1 MDEQF
6 DNQLKNHIRKVFEDF
21 DDQSADA
28 GWLLLRERFPEK
40 KKDRGV
46 IWLWLGS
53 AAAILLLA
61 LGIGMWVNSKN
72 DDTTKLALK
81 PGKIYHQNKPADNS
95 RQLVKKQDKPVTIGN
110 NAANLAA
117 NASSSAQLPVTVQ
130 KHALAVPVGKTS
142 AAKPVVNNRPDES
155 LAANRQD
162 DKSIVVNNKVSDQ
175 PALAA
180 GNPADK
186 QSVKSSVL
194 ANDSAAKKSAIAALP
209 PSVVKTTR
217 PVLANNNKEE
227 APKERKQ
234 TQSAQISNIDKK
246 VEYGVYAATYIN
258 YAKDVATNLNIGV
271 GFTADIKLTEHLKLS
286 AGIAIAQNTLNVSS
300 EPGNYTTQNSLS
312 APTAAG
318 NITSAALNQF
328 SASAFTSTNF
338 PASSVRTLTA
348 SDAQLVALDVPVNL
362 KYEFT
367 PKKNKS
373 YVTVGLS
380 SGMFINQSYTN
391 QYFYPITQKD
401 GTETTTSNF
410 SNFYLAKTLNVSFGL
425 GYPLGKNRLVIEPF
439 VKYPLDGLG
448 AQQMRFG
455 AGGLNLKF
463 DFLNAK
469 K

>member
-6 DNQLKNHIRKVFEDF
+6 DNKLKNHIRKVFEDF
-21 DDQSADA
+21 EDPSADA

-61 LGIGMWVNSKN
+61 LGIGIRINFKK
-72 DDTTKLALK
+72 DDTTRLALK
-81 PGKIYHQNKPADNS
+81 PGKIYHQNKPVQNGQ
-95 RQLVKKQDKPVTIGN
+95 QLVKKQNMPNVVDN
-110 NAANLAA
+110 NGTNLAA
-117 NASSSAQLPVTVQ
+117 NISPVSHLPAKTQ
-130 KHALAVPVGKTS
+130 KHISTIPGSKTGTS
-142 AAKPVVNNRPDES
+142 KPVVNNTDEK
-155 LAANRQD
+155 LAANKQD
-162 DKSIVVNNKVSDQ
+162 ERPAIANNKVTDRSD
-175 PALAA
+175 LAINKTA
-180 GNPADK
+180 VTQSANPTG
-186 QSVKSSVL
+186 L
-194 ANDSAAKKSAIAALP
+194 AKDSATKKNSIAVLP
-209 PSVVKTTR
+209 PSVVKT
-217 PVLANNNKEE
+217 ANPFLTNKQDD
-227 APKERKQ
+227 PKEHKK
-234 TQSAQISNIDKK
+234 TDPVKTDNIDKK
-246 VEYGVYAATYIN
+246 VEYGVYAATYVN
-258 YAKDVATNLNIGV
+258 YAKNVTTNLNIGV
-271 GFTADIKLTEHLKLS
+271 GFTADIKLTDHLKL
-286 AGIAIAQNTLNVSS
+286 ATGIAIAQNTLNISS
-300 EPGNYTTQNSLS
+300 VPGSYTTQYSLS

-318 NITSAALNQF
+318 NITSSALNQY
-328 SASAFTSTNF
+328 SASAVAPTNLSV
-338 PASSVRTLTA
+338 ASVRTLTS

-367 PKKNKS
+367 PQKNKS
-373 YVTVGLS
+373 YVAVGLS

-391 QYFYPITQKD
+391 QYFYPIAQKS
-401 GTETTTSNF
+401 GNETNTSNF
-410 SNFYLAKTLNVSFGL
+410 SDFYLAKTLNVSFGL